1 MPKVQVV
8 SQVELE
14 FVEVLKGVERLETEE
29 LEQFL
34 AKVMTIRAQRRAPS
48 LPQVETELLQ
58 KINQDVPLEV
68 RSRYDELH
76 EKMLDETLT
85 PDEQQELIELSDQ
98 IKFADA
104 ERLCHLLRLAE
115 LRKVTVDTLM
125 DQLELRRRVYA

>member
-14 FVEVLKGVERLETEE
+14 FDEVLKGVERLETDE

-34 AKVMTIRAQRRAPS
+34 AKVMTIRAQRRSPS
-48 LPQVETELLQ
+48 LPQAEAELLQ
-58 KINQDVPLEV
+58 KINQGVPLEI

-85 PDEQQELIELSDQ
+85 PDEQQALIDLSDQ
-98 IKFADA
+98 IEFSDA
-104 ERLCHLLRLAE
+104 ERLKHLILLAQLRN
-115 LRKVTVDTLM
+115 VTVDALM

>member
-14 FVEVLKGVERLETEE
+14 FDEVLKGVERLETDE

-58 KINQDVPLEV
+58 KINQGVPLAV

-85 PDEQQELIELSDQ
+85 PDEHQELINLSDQ
-98 IKFADA
+98 IEFADA
-104 ERLCHLLRLAE
+104 ERLKHLILLAQLRN
-115 LRKVTVDTLM
+115 VTVDALM